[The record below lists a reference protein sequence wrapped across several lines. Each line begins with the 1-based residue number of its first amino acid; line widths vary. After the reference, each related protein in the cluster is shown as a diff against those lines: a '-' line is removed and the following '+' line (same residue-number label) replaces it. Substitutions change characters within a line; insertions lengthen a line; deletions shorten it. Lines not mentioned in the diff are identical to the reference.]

1 MNIEELTRLLAP
13 YAARHRP
20 SALNPNLMPNLQL
33 APGRSVGR
41 PRVPVAPRER
51 LFGNAAQYTE
61 FSEPVTPTARWNP
74 ATELSRLP
82 WEDID
87 PRTRER
93 IRSRQQRRRKKAEE
107 KTTEKINLIQTELK
121 TLDQRRN
128 RGELSMEEFK
138 KQDKKLRSKLAKLR
152 GETVISEAPK
162 KQDRKPPRGGGGSSG
177 SAPMYLSSG
186 PTGFGM
192 FGLR

>member
-1 MNIEELTRLLAP
+1 MNTEELARLLAP

-20 SALNPNLMPNLQL
+20 GALNPNLMPNLQL
-33 APGRSVGR
+33 PPGRSVGR
-41 PRVPVAPRER
+41 PRVPPRER
-51 LFGNAAQYTE
+51 LFGNAARYAE
-61 FSEPVTPTARWNP
+61 FSEPVTPTARWNQ

-82 WEDID
+82 WEDIA

-93 IRSRQQRRRKKAEE
+93 IRSRQQRMRKKAEE
-107 KTTEKINLIQTELK
+107 KTIEKINSIESELR

-186 PTGFGM
+186 STGFGM